1 MRTQN
6 NILKTLKIRKQKLSN
21 FRVCNLGLFSSYSHN
36 EQSNKS
42 DNDIHITTISI

>member
-1 MRTQN
+1 MITQN
-6 NILKTLKIRKQKLSN
+6 NILETLKTHKQKLSN
-21 FRVCNLGLFSSYSHN
+21 FRVCNLGLFSSYLHN